1 MVEDALFAT
10 LDPTVRRT
18 QTEDG
23 RAYTLS
29 DTVGFVSRLPTQLVE
44 AFRSTL
50 EEVGEANVILHVVD
64 AAHPDPIGQIQAVH
78 SVLDTIEGARDIPE
92 LIVFNKADLA
102 SDEQRAFV
110 RSLSERAVLVSAVTG
125 EGISEL
131 QKAIASMLPRPR
143 EVIDCVVPYIYGA
156 LTHRIHEEG
165 EVLAEEY
172 LGEGERIRARVD
184 GALAAAVRA
193 VALPL
198 QGESP
203 SLGSQGMSE
212 PDMAAPAE
220 DYE

>member
-1 MVEDALFAT
+1 M
-10 LDPTVRRT
+10 
-18 QTEDG
+18 
-23 RAYTLS
+23 
-29 DTVGFVSRLPTQLVE
+29 
-44 AFRSTL
+44 
-50 EEVGEANVILHVVD
+50 ILHVVD

-78 SVLDTIEGARDIPE
+78 SVLDTIDGARDIPE

-110 RSLSERAVLVSAVTG
+110 RSLSEGAVLVSAVTG

-156 LTHRIHEEG
+156 LIHRIHEEG
-165 EVLAEEY
+165 EVLLEEY

-198 QGESP
+198 QGEA
-203 SLGSQGMSE
+203 QGAGFEGIAE
-212 PDMAAPAE
+212 PDMLAPDE
-220 DYE
+220 DFE